1 MRNVYTNGYCT
12 SSGDRNAH
20 RTMLNNVHK
29 ALTRVL
35 EEYDATTI
43 AVRGT
48 SGLSIAYELR
58 ALSLFMPHPMLPF
71 AMVRKDDGHHGG
83 PVESLDF
90 TYMSIGR
97 YIILDDFISSG
108 KTIAA
113 IMDKMEC
120 MMDPDVKCQAIV
132 LYDEMHSDTWAL
144 YQKETPCSFEKADG
158 TIVQVPIYK

>member
-12 SSGDRNAH
+12 SSSDLNAH
-20 RTMLNNVHK
+20 RTMLNNVRE
-29 ALTRVL
+29 ALATVL
-35 EEYDATTI
+35 KEYDATTI

-58 ALSLFMPHPMLPF
+58 ALSLYRGHPMLPF

-90 TYMSIGR
+90 TTMSIGR

-108 KTIAA
+108 KTVAA

-132 LYDEMHSDTWAL
+132 LYEEMHRDTWAL
-144 YQKETPCSFEKADG
+144 YKKETPGSFKKADG
-158 TIVQVPIYK
+158 TLVQVAIYK